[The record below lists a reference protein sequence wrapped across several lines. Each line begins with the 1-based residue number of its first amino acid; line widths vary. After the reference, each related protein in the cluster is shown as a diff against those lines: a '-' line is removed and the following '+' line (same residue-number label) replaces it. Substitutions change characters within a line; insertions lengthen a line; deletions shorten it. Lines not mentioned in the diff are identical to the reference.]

1 MQKKMITLLLSMGI
15 FTGCQVISPVFV
27 DYNSVRRDVAQ
38 WINHHTFLSMQQKRS
53 MAQLSR
59 AQQKIVRFADLNTEQ
74 QLELARENQIA
85 LSCASQ
91 HLSQK
96 QIQQLQQQIF
106 DEKTAKVLLSYE
118 QLAPKIKLDA
128 SQIQCD

>member
-1 MQKKMITLLLSMGI
+1 MHKKIIPLLLSMNL

-27 DYNSVRRDVAQ
+27 DYNGVRRDVAQ
-38 WINHHTFLSMQQKRS
+38 WINQHTFLSMQQKRS

-59 AQQKIVRFADLNTEQ
+59 AQQKIVRFADLNAEQ

-91 HLSQK
+91 RLSQK
-96 QIQQLQQQIF
+96 
-106 DEKTAKVLLSYE
+106 
-118 QLAPKIKLDA
+118 KIKK
-128 SQIQCD
+128 

>member
-1 MQKKMITLLLSMGI
+1 MQQKIFILLLSMCL
-15 FTGCQVISPVFV
+15 FTGCQIISPIFV
-27 DYNSVRRDVAQ
+27 DYNGVRRDVAQ
-38 WINHHTFLSMQQKRS
+38 WINHHSFLSMQQKRS

-91 HLSQK
+91 RLSQK

-106 DEKTAKVLLSYE
+106 GEKTAKVLLSYA

-128 SQIQCD
+128 TQIQCD